1 LWRYFSPLLAA
12 GSWSAARSCSGVEF
26 AACVGGERLA
36 QDPLVLAE
44 HLAIS
49 IAEPLDELR
58 RALDVR
64 EEEGDGTTRKMHN
77 GGKIVTRAR
86 DRCAFGDRRSC
97 R

>member
-1 LWRYFSPLLAA
+1 LLAA
-12 GSWSAARSCSGVEF
+12 RSWSAARSCSGVEF

-64 EEEGDGTTRKMHN
+64 EEEGTRKMHN